1 MAHVSSRRLVSPHLL
16 PFGSCRPR
24 ASTRPSSGSRGSL
37 VWPTCRVRRM
47 AHVVCLLRL
56 LGITLGLLR
65 RLSTRPRE
73 PDTWARGWLWR
84 LTWSASPSVGGE
96 LTWRTW
102 STSDFFYRP
111 ARPTCRIR
119 RMVHVENSNQ
129 QGSSGEGLVSI
140 LHVRRVARAYG
151 SCRGWM
157 VDTSLGWLT
166 WLKRG

>member
-37 VWPTCRVRRM
+37 VWPTCRIRRM

-65 RLSTRPRE
+65 RFSTRPRE

-102 STSDFFYRP
+102 STCPRELDTWARGWLWRLTWSASPSFGGELTWRTWSTSDFFYRP

-129 QGSSGEGLVSI
+129 QAS
-140 LHVRRVARAYG
+140 
-151 SCRGWM
+151 
-157 VDTSLGWLT
+157 
-166 WLKRG
+166 